1 MKSQV
6 FIYCEGTD
14 TKIVV
19 TSREK
24 ESIKILRTVTFKS
37 KSASDQDI
45 SSEGSADEFSLE
57 GMSGDFSIDEM
68 DSSSEESTGG
78 FSNTEIGNLA
88 QGLEGINLSNSRFIP
103 IGTEPGM
110 NYHVYEGPRE
120 KDKQK
125 QILAITTEIEQTKN
139 IYVAP
144 DSIDYIPY
152 NDKALL
158 AAFFENSVP
167 CIELIQQL
175 ADYNKKKNYKL
186 QTIKSADI
194 SLAYYVAKT
203 VKFFPEDYTLIIY
216 TGKEYSK
223 LIFMEGNSLKHIGS
237 TLDIGTKNLS
247 TYDVYFSKI
256 LLEMENGNIPQLDNV
271 ILCGEDRSENLIL
284 SFYGTFPEANVTELE
299 FKDFDTD
306 SLTGE
311 DKEKLPDFAIPLAVA
326 TEFYDEQDKKYTGIN
341 ILPRYIVETQ
351 KILQFG
357 WLSYALM
364 PLIFLATFLFT
375 YLVLENDR
383 KAIELDT
390 EITRLTRLQQEN
402 QALMDQ
408 IYPLSD
414 KIAGFDVTK
423 SILDSATAGT
433 EIWGQNLERI
443 ADFVERRRSFWITSI
458 QNYAPHQ
465 IRVNGYSLSRS
476 VLTEFADYYDSAI
489 LENINFEPLRENAA
503 FSFSLVL
510 AIDGSPNLLLNKK
523 GIPSSRQRGGPPK
536 AGVR

>member
-1 MKSQV
+1 MKPFV
-6 FIYCEGTD
+6 FVYCEGSD

-19 TSREK
+19 TSKEK
-24 ESIKILRTVTFKS
+24 EGIRILRTATLNS
-37 KSASDQDI
+37 KNAPQDSVSD
-45 SSEGSADEFSLE
+45 EAGVDEFNLD
-57 GMSGDFSIDEM
+57 GISGDFSIDEM
-68 DSSSEESTGG
+68 GGQQEESTGG

-88 QGLEGINLSNSRFIP
+88 RNLEGINLNAAKFIP

-110 NYHVYEGPRE
+110 NYHIYDGPKE
-120 KDKQK
+120 KDRHK
-125 QILAITTEIEQTKN
+125 QILAITTDIEQTKN

-144 DSIDYIPY
+144 DAIDYIPY
-152 NDKALL
+152 NDKSLI
-158 AAFFENSVP
+158 AAFFENNIP
-167 CIELIQQL
+167 CVDVLSQL
-175 ADYNKKKNYKL
+175 AAYNKKKNYKI
-186 QTIKSADI
+186 QTIKSADL

-223 LIFMEGNSLKHIGS
+223 LIFLEGNNLKHIGA

-299 FKDFDTD
+299 FNDFNTG
-306 SLTGE
+306 SLSP
-311 DKEKLPDFAIPLAVA
+311 DQSAKLPDFAIPLAVA
-326 TEFYDEQDKKYTGIN
+326 TEFYDEQDKKYRGIN

-357 WLSYALM
+357 LLSYALM
-364 PLIFLATFLFT
+364 PLIFLTAFLFT
-375 YLVLENDR
+375 YLILENDR
-383 KAIELDT
+383 TKAELDT
-390 EITRLTRLQQEN
+390 EIARLTRLQQEN

-433 EIWGQNLERI
+433 EIWGQTLERI
-443 ADFVERRRSFWITSI
+443 SDFIERRRSFWISSI
-458 QNYAPHQ
+458 QNYAPNQ
-465 IRVNGYSLSRS
+465 IRINGYSLSRS
-476 VLTEFADYYDSAI
+476 VLTEFTDYYDSAI
-489 LENINFEPLRENAA
+489 LENITFEPLRENNA
-503 FSFSLVL
+503 FSFNIILS
-510 AIDGSPNLLLNKK
+510 IDGSKSPQLGRGRTPPNRPQG
-523 GIPSSRQRGGPPK
+523 GIN
-536 AGVR
+536 